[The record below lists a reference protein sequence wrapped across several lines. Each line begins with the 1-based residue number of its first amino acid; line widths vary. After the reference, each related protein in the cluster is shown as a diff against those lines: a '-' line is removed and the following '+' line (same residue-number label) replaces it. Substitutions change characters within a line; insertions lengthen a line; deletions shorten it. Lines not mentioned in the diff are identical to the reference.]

1 MSAGVVARR
10 VVVSGRVQGV
20 WFRES
25 CRREADAAGVHG
37 WVRNNPDGTV
47 EALLEGDERAV
58 RRVIDWM
65 HIGPPLARVTAV
77 DVSEQHPSGVRGF
90 TVR

>member
-1 MSAGVVARR
+1 MSTPVVARR
-10 VVVSGRVQGV
+10 VIVSGRVQGV

-25 CRREADAAGVHG
+25 CRREATAAGVHG

-47 EALLEGDERAV
+47 EALLEGDEPAV
-58 RRVIDWM
+58 RTVVEWM
-65 HIGPPLARVTAV
+65 RTGPPLAQVTGI
-77 DVSEQHPSGVRGF
+77 DVTELHASGAHGF